1 MRQPRPSSIVNTNA
15 QLLAALTRSETLQT
29 YARANTE
36 MADQPVTLRAYFA
49 RPIVAQRKLDAVS
62 HLLAIFADHLAMSSN
77 RFKVQAANTELPV
90 IAPDR

>member
-1 MRQPRPSSIVNTNA
+1 VNTNA
-15 QLLAALTRSETLQT
+15 QLLEALTRSETFQN
-29 YARANTE
+29 YARAKME
-36 MADQPVTLRAYFA
+36 MADQPVTLRAHFA
-49 RPIVAQRKLDAVS
+49 PPMVTQRKLDAVS